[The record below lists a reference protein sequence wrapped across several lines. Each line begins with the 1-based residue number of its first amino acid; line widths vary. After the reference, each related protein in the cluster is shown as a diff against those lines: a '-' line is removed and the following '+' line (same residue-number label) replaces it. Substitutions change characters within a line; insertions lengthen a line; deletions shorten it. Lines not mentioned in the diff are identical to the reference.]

1 MLNNKR
7 IKQFVLYFV
16 CLITGT
22 MLNGQQTT
30 LKYPSTSAV
39 IANPERGWY
48 DQYSSHSGGSTLG
61 TTYKSLKAIEL
72 RNNRER
78 DRITLILRLF
88 YLHEFLNESAVSP
101 EYLVK
106 MQADFDSVRA
116 AGIKCI
122 VRFAYSASQNADVWD
137 ATPDKVFSHIESLS
151 AVLKKNSDVIA
162 GVQAG
167 FIGAWGEWYY
177 TKNFAGQGYIPDAT
191 DQQNRITLVENLLK
205 ILPQHIIVEGRT
217 PAIMKNLTQDDEP
230 ISESEAFSG
239 SLKSRI
245 GHHNDCFVSSAS
257 DYGTY
262 TDLENDLAYLH
273 ETTKY
278 TITGGETC
286 NGSNIY
292 SDCANSVSRV
302 KELHWTYLNR
312 GYNKD
317 VYDKWQEQNC
327 YDEIDLSLGY
337 RLRLVESTLPDSADQ
352 GTYMNL
358 SFTFSS
364 EGYAAPT
371 QYKPFQIVLI
381 HSVTGAQTILNYTGT
396 NDDIRYWLPGEIRTE
411 GSVHIPENLPDGNYS
426 MSLRFPDKST
436 ALANNPA
443 YSIQL
448 ANAGIWNPEKGQN
461 SLCHIVSVGSGGEG
475 RLPAT
480 PSGLDATTLSESE
493 ISLNWKD
500 NADNETGFEIMRA
513 QGNKTAWENLITV
526 DTDTENYTDEN
537 LAKGTFYHYII
548 RSVNQYGFS
557 PWTDSTSALTLG
569 VYLEPVT
576 APSSE
581 IYPNPLRNSNV
592 TIRFPDHS
600 EKHIVIRTI
609 SGARVLEASTSQMDF
624 QINREVFTSG
634 IYFIILHYSNTSE
647 NKKLI
652 VL

>member
-1 MLNNKR
+1 MCNNKG
-7 IKQFVLYFV
+7 IKQFMLLIAWPLICTILY
-16 CLITGT
+16 
-22 MLNGQQTT
+22 GQQTT
-30 LKYPSTSAV
+30 IKYQSTSA
-39 IANPERGWY
+39 IITNPERGWY

-61 TTYKSLKAIEL
+61 TLYKSLKAVEL
-72 RNNRER
+72 RNNREK

-88 YLHEFLNESAVSP
+88 YLHEFLNENAVSA
-101 EYLVK
+101 EYLAK

-122 VRFAYSASQNADVWD
+122 VRFAYSASQSAAVWD

-162 GVQAG
+162 GMQAG

-205 ILPQHIIVEGRT
+205 ILPDHIVVDGRT
-217 PAIMKNLTQDDEP
+217 PAIMKNLAQDDTP
-230 ISESEAFSG
+230 ISASEAFSG
-239 SLKSRI
+239 SFKSRI

-262 TDLENDLAYLH
+262 TDLEKDLAYLH

-292 SDCANSVSRV
+292 SDCVNSVSRL

-352 GTYMNL
+352 GTSVNL

-371 QYKPFQIVLI
+371 QYKPLQIVLI
-381 HSVTGAQTILNYTGT
+381 HSVTGTQTILDYIGT
-396 NDDIRYWLPGEIRTE
+396 NDDIRFWLPGEIITE
-411 GSVHIPENLPDGNYS
+411 GSVNIPESLPDGNYS
-426 MSLRFPDKST
+426 LSLRFPDKST
-436 ALANNPA
+436 ALADNPA

-448 ANAGIWNPEKGQN
+448 ANAGIWDPEKGHN
-461 SLCHIVSVGSGGEG
+461 SLCHILSVGSGGEG
-475 RLPAT
+475 MLPAA
-480 PSGLDATTLSESE
+480 PSDLDATTLSESE
-493 ISLNWKD
+493 INLKWSD
-500 NADNETGFEIMRA
+500 NSDNESGFEIMRA
-513 QGNKTAWENLITV
+513 EGKNAAWEYLVTINP
-526 DTDTENYTDEN
+526 DTEIHKDEN
-537 LAKGTFYHYII
+537 LNKGTFYHYII
-548 RSVNQYGFS
+548 RSLNEYGFS
-557 PWTDSTSALTLG
+557 PWADSATAATLG
-569 VYLEPVT
+569 VYINTVP

-581 IYPNPLRNSNV
+581 IYPNPLRNSNL
-592 TIRFPDHS
+592 TIRFPDDS
-600 EKHIVIRTI
+600 EKQIVISNL
-609 SGARVLEASTSQMDF
+609 SGIRVLETTTSKIAF
-624 QINREVFTSG
+624 HINREVFTPG
-634 IYFIILHYSNTSE
+634 IYFITLHQSKTSE